1 MRLQRNKQN
10 RKTLNFLRLLFGVHP
25 PYRVLLDGNFL
36 ATCARFKI
44 EWRRLLPKLLQVDA
58 ALVHLHVTECVLAEL
73 ESLGERAAAAAAE
86 ARALPLLKCRAKH
99 AHAAACAAAECLAQ
113 LVGGDNAGKWFVVTQ
128 DAALR
133 ADLRRV
139 PGVALALISSN
150 VLVLEPPSAASRSA
164 SAAKELPKSA
174 LRPEEAAAVKA
185 ARKALRR
192 AGDGDAGEAVVRG
205 GAGGAAGGAAG
216 GGRGGAGT
224 GAAAGADAGGPPRK
238 KRQRGPSE
246 PNPLSRKKKSK
257 GAEAVG
263 AAAAGAGGAA
273 AAARPGNRRK
283 E

>member
-44 EWRRLLPKLLQVDA
+44 EWRRLLPKLLQVDT
-58 ALVHLHVTECVLAEL
+58 ALVHLHVTECIIAEL
-73 ESLGERAAAAAAE
+73 ESLGERAAVALAE
-86 ARALPLLKCRAKH
+86 ARTLPLLKCRSKH
-99 AHAAACAAAECLAQ
+99 GHVADGVAAECLAR
-113 LVGGDNAGKWFVVTQ
+113 LVGGDNAGKWIVVTQ

-139 PGVALALISSN
+139 PGLALALISSN
-150 VLVLEPPSAASRSA
+150 VLVLEPPSTASRSA

-192 AGDGDAGEAVVRG
+192 AEDGADVGEAVVRG
-205 GAGGAAGGAAG
+205 AASAG
-216 GGRGGAGT
+216 GGGGT
-224 GAAAGADAGGPPRK
+224 GAGNDGGLPRK
-238 KRQRGPSE
+238 KRRRGPSE

-257 GAEAVG
+257 GADVDG
-263 AAAAGAGGAA
+263 GVAGAVATTA
-273 AAARPGNRRK
+273 TRQGNRRK